1 MDSDSRP
8 NSSQNLPL
16 LTAGQ
21 AGRLSRQGRLVRWCS
36 PSLLGAA
43 VWLASGIVW
52 ADGGDPVAARAQLR
66 QGYAL
71 KQQGKCKEAVPFL
84 QESARLDRQPKT
96 LLNLGDCEVVLGQ
109 LAAAQAHF
117 VEARDLARQQGN
129 DSLKSIGEKRL
140 QEIEKKMPKL
150 SITLAKDAPSDT
162 VVTRDGVEVGGV
174 SLHTALPIDMG
185 RHVVVARGG
194 GFERQYE
201 VTLAEGETKNL
212 EITPI
217 GGKALPKPVAAAA
230 EKPSSSPASRKEAA
244 RSGSAFKIEGPSPD
258 RTESGSSTQR
268 TLGFIT
274 LGAGVVG
281 IGAGAYFGARAL
293 SKNAEAEPMC
303 TVPAPCERGGVD
315 AADFEALKRE
325 AHDARTYS
333 YIGVGVG
340 GAAALTGIILLLTA
354 PKTTTTGWRVG
365 PTIGQTNVGAVID
378 GRF

>member
-1 MDSDSRP
+1 MLKRY
-8 NSSQNLPL
+8 
-16 LTAGQ
+16 
-21 AGRLSRQGRLVRWCS
+21 R

-43 VWLASGIVW
+43 VFFASGVVW

-71 KQQGKCKEAVPFL
+71 KQQGKCKEAVPYL

-96 LLNLGDCEVVLGQ
+96 LLNLGDCEVALSQ

-129 DSLKSIGEKRL
+129 DALKNIGEKRL
-140 QEIEKKMPKL
+140 QEVEKKMPKL
-150 SITLAKDAPSDT
+150 SITLAKGAPADT
-162 VVTRDGVEVGGV
+162 VVTRDGVEVGTV

-194 GFERQYE
+194 GFERQFD

-217 GGKALPKPVAAAA
+217 GGKALPKAAAA
-230 EKPSSSPASRKEAA
+230 AGEKPSAAQKSASKDAPPA
-244 RSGSAFKIEGPSPD
+244 SGSAFRIEGPTQD
-258 RTESGSSTQR
+258 RAESSSSTQR

-274 LGAGVVG
+274 LGVGAVGLAAGG
-281 IGAGAYFGARAL
+281 YFGARML
-293 SKNAEAEPMC
+293 SKRTEASTMC
-303 TVPAPCERGGVD
+303 TELNQCTAEG
-315 AADFEALKRE
+315 ATEFEMTKRE
-325 AHDARTYS
+325 ARDARSYM
-333 YIGVGVG
+333 YIGAGVG

-365 PTIGQTNVGAVID
+365 PTVGLATVGAVVD
-378 GRF
+378 GTW